1 MSDVNTKQIKEVA
14 DKSET
19 VGNDL
24 YNEFQKSKKL
34 ETAKVAIA
42 AFRNTLYANSLLIKT
57 EKIQYLIIY
66 DLKIYDYEKRINR
79 CISITQ
85 KN

>member
-1 MSDVNTKQIKEVA
+1 MSKPNTKQIKEVA

-19 VGNDL
+19 IGNEL
-24 YNEFQKSKKL
+24 YDEFQTGKKL

-57 EKIQYLIIY
+57 EKI
-66 DLKIYDYEKRINR
+66 
-79 CISITQ
+79 
-85 KN
+85 

>member
-1 MSDVNTKQIKEVA
+1 MSEVNTKQIKEVA

-19 VGNDL
+19 VGNEL

-57 EKIQYLIIY
+57 EKI
-66 DLKIYDYEKRINR
+66 
-79 CISITQ
+79 
-85 KN
+85 